1 VVALDDFIGR
11 ILDWASAYLSRRPGL
26 LPLVGMA
33 LIGLNFLLQLVPG
46 QGSWV
51 VDSNL
56 FLHVGLILGFL
67 GFLLIRAL
75 G

>member
-1 VVALDDFIGR
+1 MDDYIGR
-11 ILDWASAYLSRRPGL
+11 LLDRVSATLSRRPGL
-26 LPLVGMA
+26 LPLIGMA

-46 QGSWV
+46 PGAWV

-56 FLHVGLILGFL
+56 FLHVGLIVGFL